1 MKRHLKKTVNENV
14 LKEVRNENDLFI
26 PRADQDEHL
35 QDQFI
40 VQLKVRRK
48 FDQVDL
54 KEIACIY
61 MKDESVVIIALNEKQ
76 IGIYSITL
84 DHMKTLITEKGLKNN
99 FFFHRSFILA
109 YVFFDYPNLKI
120 SIKEII
126 TRLNQIPINYSKR
139 TIIALRS
146 VLNRLRKINLSE

>member
-1 MKRHLKKTVNENV
+1 MFYILYFILSSRQSYLWAQNTKQNMKRHLKKTVNENV

-61 MKDESVVIIALNEKQ
+61 MKDQSVVIIALNEKQ
-76 IGIYSITL
+76 IGI
-84 DHMKTLITEKGLKNN
+84 
-99 FFFHRSFILA
+99 
-109 YVFFDYPNLKI
+109 
-120 SIKEII
+120 
-126 TRLNQIPINYSKR
+126 
-139 TIIALRS
+139 
-146 VLNRLRKINLSE
+146 